1 MCKLVLECLL
11 HSSEL
16 LLKAALMALVFNRD
30 VLIRVVELPVVSWWR
45 RLLGSKVG
53 PTEFTHLIIKLSL
66 KLHRHLLALGCLIA
80 LHDAVEVLQ
89 HVY

>member
-1 MCKLVLECLL
+1 
-11 HSSEL
+11 
-16 LLKAALMALVFNRD
+16 MALVFNRD

-45 RLLGSKVG
+45 LLLGLKVG
-53 PTEFTHLIIKLSL
+53 ATEFTHLIIKLSL
-66 KLHRHLLALGCLIA
+66 KLQRHLLALGWLIT